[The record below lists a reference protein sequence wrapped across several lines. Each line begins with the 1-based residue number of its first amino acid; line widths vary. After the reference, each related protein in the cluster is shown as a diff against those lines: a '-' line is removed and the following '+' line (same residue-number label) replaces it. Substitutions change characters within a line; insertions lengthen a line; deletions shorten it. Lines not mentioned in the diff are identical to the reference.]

1 MRDYVWTYLASHPC
15 VDCGESDPVVL
26 EFDHRGDKL
35 FNISSAFFAAISV
48 DRLAAEV
55 AKCDVRCANC
65 HRRKSSESLGW
76 WKSNHLTL

>member
-35 FNISSAFFAAISV
+35 FNMLSAFFAAISV
-48 DRLAAEV
+48 MSLWQPKWRNAMCGALIATDANHHSYWTVEV
-55 AKCDVRCANC
+55 
-65 HRRKSSESLGW
+65 
-76 WKSNHLTL
+76 